1 MAALFG
7 VCMAETETPNLR
19 SPTDDIF
26 FKYIVLPISF
36 LFGIACCWND
46 CQDGHCSFLSGGRRQ
61 EQPIMYMMTEG
72 QQMPQYAPV
81 PQNDMKFMQPN
92 MQIVYMQPPQHLLQ

>member
-36 LFGIACCWND
+36 LFDIASVELPPSISNHIYLYIYIIIFQID
-46 CQDGHCSFLSGGRRQ
+46 LFILTSGRVLANIYIYIYQ
-61 EQPIMYMMTEG
+61 KI
-72 QQMPQYAPV
+72 
-81 PQNDMKFMQPN
+81 N
-92 MQIVYMQPPQHLLQ
+92 HLHSLIAHDESSAGLHI